1 MVMVTLVTP
10 ISMTGGSVRPSI
22 GEPPEHGTSAIVK
35 ASSLVPGSGEACGS
49 ANDHL
54 AATGSPSSSADHRPP
69 GAGLVTGCAAHPA
82 SSSPVSTIDAFI
94 LDPQPPCPTHRPRG
108 PAERARPSSPSQC
121 GTTRSAVD
129 RRRLSATPWRRP
141 VEGASGEP
149 PRDWMRGSA
158 AGPEGSPRRGRSLP
172 LDPLPACPRDAVPG
186 PIATRVALAHASGR
200 GAMPRGTEPTQR
212 HAPDGSALPMP
223 RHPCPAR
230 ARSSPARR
238 HRCEPEVARVDGQV
252 TSRAG
257 RPSGRRPSGPRTP
270 RSRGRSRR

>member
-35 ASSLVPGSGEACGS
+35 ARSLVPGSGEACGS

-129 RRRLSATPWRRP
+129 RRQALSRDPAAPPGGGRVGGADSRPGCGAPRP
-141 VEGASGEP
+141 VLRARP
-149 PRDWMRGSA
+149 A
-158 AGPEGSPRRGRSLP
+158 AGGRSP
-172 LDPLPACPRDAVPG
+172 WTRCPRAPG
-186 PIATRVALAHASGR
+186 TRFRARSR
-200 GAMPRGTEPTQR
+200 REWPWPMPRGAAR
-212 HAPDGSALPMP
+212 
-223 RHPCPAR
+223 CPEAR
-230 ARSSPARR
+230 NRR
-238 HRCEPEVARVDGQV
+238 NG
-252 TSRAG
+252 T
-257 RPSGRRPSGPRTP
+257 RRTGPRCPCRAIRVRPGQDPHQRGDTGVNP
-270 RSRGRSRR
+270 RLRGSMGR